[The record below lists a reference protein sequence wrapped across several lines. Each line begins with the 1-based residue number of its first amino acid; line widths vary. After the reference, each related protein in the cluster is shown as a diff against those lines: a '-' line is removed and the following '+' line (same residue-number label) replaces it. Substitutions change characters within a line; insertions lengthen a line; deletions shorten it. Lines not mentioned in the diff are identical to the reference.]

1 MEYPAYIQALNE
13 RQRTAALHAGGP
25 LLILAGAGS
34 GKTRV
39 ITAKIAYLI
48 GEMGTPPG
56 SILAVTFTNKAARE
70 MAGRAAA
77 LDGRAE
83 RAMVR
88 TFHSFGAWF
97 LRRYAESSGLAPHFT
112 IYDDDDSRSL
122 VYAIMQDM
130 GKTDKNE
137 AKQYARDISLAKDYF
152 YTPESPELSLINHTS
167 MFKKVYTEYEK
178 ALERTGNADFG
189 DLIKKPVEL
198 LRSDAALAEHIRD
211 RFRVILVDEYQD
223 ANVAQFELL
232 KALFGK
238 DTYLCVVGDDD
249 QSIYRFRGAEVRN
262 ILRFQ
267 TQFDNAEIIRLEQNY
282 RSKQEILNLAN
293 SVIAHNKGRLGKTLT
308 AERGSG
314 TLPRLIHTENQDGE
328 AALCAGLIA
337 KSVMAGAKYADWA
350 VLYRMNAQSIGFESE
365 FLRRNIPYRVIGSLK
380 FYEREEIKDALSL
393 FAFLLNPK
401 NIIAFRRMVN
411 KPARGLGKTTI
422 EKIVLSA
429 EEADG
434 AEYGDMEAAAERV
447 KQSLSVKA
455 RAGLDV
461 FLSAIQAARTLLT
474 HNAESG
480 VYAEDVPEG
489 AAAGGG
495 RAKTADGKPAKKA
508 RRLLKG
514 REGLAYAA
522 AALLEK
528 SGIAGYHHERDESA
542 MDTRLANLQELV
554 NNAVLFPPSLAGLSA
569 FLDQIELDKSLDS
582 AEDSAATDRVNLI
595 TLHNTKGLEFRRVII
610 SACEEGIFPRAE
622 KQGEELEEERRLF
635 YVGATRAMDELYFT
649 WASER
654 RIFGRYTF
662 QKLSRFLQHE
672 ADSDFL
678 ETPEAG
684 RYGRRLPANPDTFFR
699 QRRTAIPGAVIPGGG
714 GFGGQARKTVSS
726 DGRWT
731 VGDRLFHDEEGYG
744 EVHRIEETED
754 GPVIEARFETGRVRR
769 FLSEAQSAAYM
780 KIVGD

>member
-1 MEYPAYIQALNE
+1 VEYPAYIQELNE
-13 RQRTAALHAGGP
+13 RQRTAALHAGCP

-48 GEMGTPPG
+48 GEMGMPPG
-56 SILAVTFTNKAARE
+56 AILAVTFTNKAAKE

-97 LRRYAESSGLAPHFT
+97 LRRYTESSGLAPHFT

-122 VYAIMQDM
+122 VSAIMQ
-130 GKTDKNE
+130 GLGRTDKTE
-137 AKQYARDISLAKDYF
+137 AKQYARDIALAKDYF
-152 YTPESPELSLINHTS
+152 YTPESPELGLINHTAL
-167 MFKKVYTEYEK
+167 FKKIYIEYEK
-178 ALERTGNADFG
+178 TLERTGNVDFG
-189 DLIKKPVEL
+189 DLIKKPVEI
-198 LRSDAALAEHIRD
+198 LRSDAALAGHIRD

-232 KALFGK
+232 KELFGK

-262 ILRFQ
+262 ILQFQ
-267 TQFDNAEIIRLEQNY
+267 SQFENAEIIRLEQNY
-282 RSKQEILNLAN
+282 RSKQEILSLAN
-293 SVIAHNKGRLGKTLT
+293 SVIAHNTGRLGKTLT
-308 AERGSG
+308 AERGAG
-314 TLPRLIHTENQDGE
+314 RLPRLIHTDDQDGE

-337 KSVMAGAKYADWA
+337 QSAAEGARYSDWA
-350 VLYRMNAQSIGFESE
+350 VLYRMNAQSVGFESE

-401 NIIAFRRMVN
+401 NTVAFRRMVN

-422 EKIVLSA
+422 EKIVMAA
-429 EEADG
+429 EEAG
-434 AEYGDMEAAAERV
+434 VGEYGDLEAAAARV

-461 FLSAIQAARTLLT
+461 FLSAIQTARALLT
-474 HNAESG
+474 RDD
-480 VYAEDVPEG
+480 EDSICGADAPDECAPGRGG
-489 AAAGGG
+489 AADTGDG
-495 RAKTADGKPAKKA
+495 RRAKKA

-514 REGLAYAA
+514 REGLAYPAA
-522 AALLEK
+522 VLLEK
-528 SGIAGYHHERDESA
+528 SGIAGYHHERDESSI
-542 MDTRLANLQELV
+542 DTRLSNVQELI
-554 NNAVLFPPSLAGLSA
+554 NNAVLFPRSLAGLSA
-569 FLDQIELDKSLDS
+569 FLDQIELDKSLDT
-582 AEDSAATDRVNLI
+582 AEDSAEADRVNLI

-610 SACEEGIFPRAE
+610 SACEEGIFPRSE
-622 KQGEELEEERRLF
+622 KKGDELEEERRLF

-662 QKLSRFLQHE
+662 QKVSRFLQNE
-672 ADSDFL
+672 ADGDFL
-678 ETPEAG
+678 ERSEAG
-684 RYGRRLPANPDTFFR
+684 RYGNFRRSAYGQDAFSR
-699 QRRTAIPGAVIPGGG
+699 QRRYTVVQGGAAAVVQGRR
-714 GFGGQARKTVSS
+714 AVSS

-731 VGDRLFHDEEGYG
+731 IGDRLFHDDEGYG

-754 GPVIEARFETGRVRR
+754 GPVIEAHFETGRVRR
-769 FLSEAQSAAYM
+769 FLSAAQSASYM
-780 KIVGD
+780 KILDE

>member
-1 MEYPAYIQALNE
+1 MEYPAYINELNE
-13 RQRTAALHAGGP
+13 QQRTAALHSGGP

-48 GEMGTPPG
+48 GELGVSPG
-56 SILAVTFTNKAARE
+56 AILAVTFTNKAARE

-77 LDGRAE
+77 LDWQAE

-97 LRRYAESSGLAPHFT
+97 LRHYAESSGLAPHFT
-112 IYDDDDSRSL
+112 IFDDDDSRSL
-122 VYAIMQDM
+122 VSSIMQSM
-130 GKTDKNE
+130 GKPDKNE
-137 AKQYARDISLAKDYF
+137 AKQYARDIALAKDYF
-152 YTPESPELSLINHTS
+152 YTPESPELSLINHAT
-167 MFKKVYTEYEK
+167 MFKKIYMEYEK
-178 ALERTGNADFG
+178 ALERTGNVDFG
-189 DLIKKPVEL
+189 DLIKKPVEI
-198 LRSDAALAEHIRD
+198 LRSSAGLAEHIRE

-232 KALFGK
+232 KELFGK

-267 TQFDNAEIIRLEQNY
+267 TQFENAGIIRLEQNY

-314 TLPRLIHTENQDGE
+314 MLPRLIHTDDQDGE
-328 AALCAGLIA
+328 AAFCAGLIA
-337 KSVMAGAKYADWA
+337 KSITTGAKYSDWA
-350 VLYRMNAQSIGFESE
+350 ILYRMNAQSIGFESE

-401 NIIAFRRMVN
+401 NAIAFRRMVN
-411 KPARGLGKTTI
+411 KPARGLGKTTV
-422 EKIVLSA
+422 EKIIISA
-429 EEADG
+429 EEAAG
-434 AEYGDMEAAAERV
+434 AEYGDMEAAAERI

-455 RAGLDV
+455 RAGLEV
-461 FLSAIQAARTLLT
+461 FLFAIQTVRTILTQDSEGAAF
-474 HNAESG
+474 S
-480 VYAEDVPEG
+480 EDAPEG
-489 AAAGGG
+489 SAAGGG
-495 RAKTADGKPAKKA
+495 RSRTADGKPAKKS

-522 AALLEK
+522 AVLLEK
-528 SGIAGYHHERDESA
+528 SGIAEYHHERDGSA
-542 MDTRLANLQELV
+542 VDTRLSNLQELV

-569 FLDQIELDKSLDS
+569 FLDQIELDKTLDS
-582 AEDSAATDRVNLI
+582 AEDSAAAERVNLI

-610 SACEEGIFPRAE
+610 SACEEGIFPRSE
-622 KQGEELEEERRLF
+622 KKGEELEEERRLF

-649 WASER
+649 WVSER
-654 RIFGRYTF
+654 RIFGRYMH
-662 QKLSRFLQHE
+662 QELSRFLRNE
-672 ADSDFL
+672 ADGDFL
-678 ETPEAG
+678 ETSEAG
-684 RYGRRLPANPDTFFR
+684 IYGNSRRFSYSQDSFLR
-699 QRRTAIPGAVIPGGG
+699 QRRYTAAQGMAA
-714 GFGGQARKTVSS
+714 FGGQSRKAVSS

-731 VGDRLFHDEEGYG
+731 VGDRLFNDDEGYG
-744 EVHRIEETED
+744 EVRRIEEGED
-754 GPVIEARFETGRVRR
+754 GPVIEACFETGRVRH
-769 FLSEAQSAAYM
+769 FLSEAQSSAYM
-780 KIVGD
+780 KIIGDEI